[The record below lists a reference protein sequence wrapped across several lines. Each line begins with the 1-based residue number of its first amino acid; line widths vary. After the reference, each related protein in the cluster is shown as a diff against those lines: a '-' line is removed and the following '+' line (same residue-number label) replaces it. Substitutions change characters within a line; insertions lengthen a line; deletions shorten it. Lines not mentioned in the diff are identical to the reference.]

1 MTTSRSWA
9 PAAASAPPP
18 PASGRDVVRTIGA
31 GIRRGYGH
39 VVGTPST
46 PAWVG

>member
-9 PAAASAPPP
+9 QAAASAPP

-39 VVGTPST
+39 VVSTPST